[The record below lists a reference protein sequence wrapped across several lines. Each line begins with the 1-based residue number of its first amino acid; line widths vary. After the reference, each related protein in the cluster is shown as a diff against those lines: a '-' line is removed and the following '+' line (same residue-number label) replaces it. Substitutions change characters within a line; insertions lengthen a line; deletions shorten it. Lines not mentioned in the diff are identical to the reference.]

1 MERAAEAAKYVT
13 HPVPVEEEAL
23 EVTVVFD
30 ENDFPVEFQTPN
42 NYIDVEVV
50 EKESAGAYWLPYE

>member
-13 HPVPVEEEAL
+13 QPVPIEENAL

-30 ENDFPVEFQTPN
+30 ENDFPIEFQTPN

-50 EKESAGAYWLPYE
+50 EKSGWLA